1 MSRKHPQN
9 GPSLSKAPHKKRRPL
24 SDKELAAKQEKEKK
38 ADEARRARI
47 EAAQEKIAENRR
59 FGEAVTANRGTIP
72 LRGGNVSE
80 FWSKGRA
87 QNADQFDRGPKAA

>member
-9 GPSLSKAPHKKRRPL
+9 GPSLSKVPHEKRKPL
-24 SDKELAAKQEKEKK
+24 SDEELAAKQEKEKK

-47 EAAQEKIAENRR
+47 KAAQERIAENRR
-59 FGEAVTANRGTIP
+59 FGEAVTANGDTIP

-80 FWSKGRA
+80 FWSKVR
-87 QNADQFDRGPKAA
+87 RGE